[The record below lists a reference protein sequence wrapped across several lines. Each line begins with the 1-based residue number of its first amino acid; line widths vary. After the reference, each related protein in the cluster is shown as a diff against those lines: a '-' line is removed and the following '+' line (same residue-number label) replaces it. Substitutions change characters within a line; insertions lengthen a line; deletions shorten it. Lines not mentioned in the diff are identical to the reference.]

1 MPGADALFDHRKVEQ
16 FLFREARLLDERRF
30 EEWAELFTSDGQYWA
45 PTQPDQQSPDDAV
58 SLFLDD
64 RTSMNA
70 RIRRLRH
77 PEAHVAIPHSNTA
90 HMLGN
95 IEIDPA
101 DDGLVAR
108 AVFHVAEYRHTE
120 PRWYAGRVEYRLRP
134 HDDAFQI
141 ALKKVV
147 LVNCTG
153 SLTAM
158 AFYL

>member
-1 MPGADALFDHRKVEQ
+1 
-16 FLFREARLLDERRF
+16 
-30 EEWAELFTSDGQYWA
+30 LFTPDGLYWA
-45 PTQPDQQSPDDAV
+45 PTQFDQQAPDDAV

-64 RTSMNA
+64 RASMTA

-95 IEIDPA
+95 IEIEPSDA
-101 DDGLVAR
+101 GGVLAR

-120 PRWYAGRVEYRLRP
+120 PRWYAGRVEYRLQP
-134 HDDAFQI
+134 NGGSFLI
-141 ALKKVV
+141 GLKKVV
-147 LVNCTG
+147 LVNCSG
-153 SLTAM
+153 SLTSM